1 MSLDDARLFSLPPAS
16 EPYEGDLPEASS
28 PFQARAVSEGADFDD
43 LAFTYLESAG
53 ATIEEVGPRI
63 EGIPVDAL
71 IKGANGAS
79 FLVAAHGTIDE
90 KSKAG
95 LRRVD
100 TVHKVGHRAFLLP
113 EDAPPLLV
121 VTSHLPRAGSK
132 AAFYLARSADRIFD
146 VVATTGDLPGFWRL
160 KRYLTE
166 TPAPTAPDAAAW
178 RLVVQQGE
186 LLDPGTNPDA

>member
-1 MSLDDARLFSLPPAS
+1 MSLDDARLFSLPPAT
-16 EPYEGDLPEASS
+16 EPYEGDMPESGS
-28 PFQARAVSEGADFDD
+28 PFQARAVAEGADFDD
-43 LAFTYLESAG
+43 LAFTYVESAG
-53 ATIEEVGPRI
+53 GTIEEVGPRI
-63 EGIPVDAL
+63 EGIPIDA
-71 IKGANGAS
+71 IVKGSNGRR
-79 FLVAAHGTIDE
+79 FLMAAHGTIDE

-121 VTSHLPRAGSK
+121 VTSHLPKAGSK
-132 AAFYLARSADRIFD
+132 AAFYLARSGERIFD

-166 TPAPTAPDAAAW
+166 TPAPTEPDPAAW

-186 LLDPGTNPDA
+186 LLGQGSDTNA